1 MKYSMSGRS
10 RRYGSAL
17 EPYLYLLPSLVIFT
31 LFVGIPTLGAVV
43 LSLLSWDGYTAP
55 RFVGLANYVQAF
67 SDPIFWLSLW
77 HNVVLIPYYVLL
89 PAVLGLAP
97 AAVVHHLK
105 LRGSSIFRVGFFLPY
120 IMPGVLIG
128 VVWRWM
134 LNPAFGPVNSLLGLV
149 GIQPLGWLGDFNL
162 ALPSVGLIGAWA
174 TYGFCYVV
182 FLAGLQKIPQ
192 ELYEAARIDGAS
204 GWQEFLAVTLPGLR
218 GEIAVVIAVNLI
230 NALKVFDV
238 IWATTRGGPGR
249 STSVVVLYMLENAFN
264 INRVGYGS
272 VLGVIIAVLTLG
284 LTLVTLRLF
293 GESSD

>member
-10 RRYGSAL
+10 KRYGSNL
-17 EPYLYLLPSLVIFT
+17 EPYLYLLPSLAIFT
-31 LFVGIPTLGAVV
+31 LFVGVPTLGAVV

-55 RFVGLANYVQAF
+55 KFVGLANYVQAF

-134 LNPAFGPVNSLLGLV
+134 LNPAFGPVNSLLGLF

-218 GEIAVVIAVNLI
+218 GEMAVVIAVNLI